1 MPDFDVTKILVVVMF
16 LAVLVGI
23 QIALKSSKFFKS
35 NLSKPVYWPLK
46 VANTLAL
53 SKFVSATVVEC
64 ADQSFLVVAGRN
76 GSPTIMELPSKN
88 QSVIPSELKVEI
100 EGL

>member
-16 LAVLVGI
+16 LAVLIGI

-35 NLSKPVYWPLK
+35 NLGKPVYWPLK

-76 GSPTIMELPSKN
+76 GSPTIIELPSKN
-88 QSVIPSELKVEI
+88 QSAIPSKFKVEL
-100 EGL
+100 EDL